1 MITSEAIHPGKSGAE
16 GAQTA
21 ITRVGAVSKATRET
35 GTGAVLFHGEHAKV
49 GLRAVNDQIIRI
61 KLFVGD
67 RLDWT
72 STPAIL
78 AQENG
83 EPVAVELSEQE
94 GLYSVSFGRLRAEVA
109 TAPFA
114 LKIYDAQ
121 DRLLL
126 DQQDLLW
133 NQDGKAAFAAAL
145 DAQSHFYGLGEKTG
159 FLDKKGEK
167 YTMWNTDVYDPHVPD
182 IEAIYQSIPYLVHFR
197 YDRPA
202 YGLLLDNPG
211 KTVFDMRSYEDQYVL
226 TMESGELDLYVIAGP
241 SLKDVVTGYAGLTGK
256 MPMPPKWAIGYQQS
270 RYSYMNQ
277 EEVMELAR
285 SFRERN
291 IPCDVIYLDIH
302 YMHEYRVFT
311 WDTNRFP
318 KPKEMI
324 TQLQE
329 MGFRIVPIV
338 DPGVKKDPKYKVYQE
353 GIAAGHFCSKLEG
366 DVFNGKVW
374 PGVSAFPDFTE
385 DRTAEW
391 WGDLHKFYIE
401 HGIHGIW
408 NDMNEPSVFETE
420 SKTMELD
427 VVHGNNGNPK
437 THEEWHNLY
446 GMLMSKATF
455 EGLKRNLNGERPFVV
470 TRAGYAGIQRY
481 AAVWTGDNRSY
492 WEHMAM
498 SIPMVLNLGLSGVAF
513 AGPDIGGFSHH
524 ASGELLARWTQMGAL
539 FPFCRNHA
547 VLDSRRQEPWAFGP
561 EVEAIC
567 REYIGLRYR
576 LLPYIYTL
584 FHQAAQSGLPI
595 IRPLI
600 LEYPQDREVYN
611 LCDQFLLGRDL
622 LVAPVYRPGTSA
634 RAVYLPE
641 GVWYNYWTGE
651 RYEGG
656 RSILADAPLS
666 VMPIY
671 AREGAIIPEQALRQY
686 TGESSSEPLQI
697 HVYGDWAPGK
707 FEFYEDDGS
716 TFGYEQGAYRLTR
729 LNWGRGASG
738 ALKLICIVAHDGLP
752 QVEKQAVKVRVKQIS
767 ERPSKVQV
775 QTVGSFAQEVSWS
788 YDERAQQLDIELSE
802 LGACE
807 VSIQ

>member
-1 MITSEAIHPGKSGAE
+1 M
-16 GAQTA
+16 
-21 ITRVGAVSKATRET
+21 
-35 GTGAVLFHGEHAKV
+35 
-49 GLRAVNDQIIRI
+49 I
-61 KLFVGD
+61 KLLESGFFFGD
-67 RLDWT
+67 SPDWT
-72 STPAIL
+72 TTPAIIG
-78 AQENG
+78 QDSHSKNT
-83 EPVAVELSEQE
+83 VELSEQE
-94 GLYSVSFGRLRAEVA
+94 GLYSVNFGALRAEVA
-109 TAPFA
+109 TSPFA
-114 LKIYDAQ
+114 LKIYNAQ
-121 DRLLL
+121 NQLLL
-126 DQQDLLW
+126 DQKDLLW
-133 NQDGKAAFAAAL
+133 DLDGKAAFAAAM

-159 FLDKKGEK
+159 YLDKKGEK

-182 IEAIYQSIPYLVHFR
+182 IEALYQSIPYLVHFR
-197 YDRPA
+197 YDQPA

-211 KTVFDMRSYEDQYVL
+211 KTAFDMRSYEDHYVL

-241 SLKDVVTGYAGLTGK
+241 SLKEVVTGYAGLTGK

-270 RYSYMNQ
+270 RYSYMDQ
-277 EEVMELAR
+277 EEVMEIAR

-318 KPKEMI
+318 RPKEMI
-324 TQLQE
+324 AELQE

-353 GIAAGHFCSKLEG
+353 GIAESHFCSKLEG
-366 DVFNGKVW
+366 DVFTGKVW

-470 TRAGYAGIQRY
+470 TRAGYAGVQRY

-539 FPFCRNHA
+539 FPFSRNHA
-547 VLDSRRQEPWAFGP
+547 VLDSRRQELGHSD
-561 EVEAIC
+561 
-567 REYIGLRYR
+567 LRWKR
-576 LLPYIYTL
+576 
-584 FHQAAQSGLPI
+584 
-595 IRPLI
+595 
-600 LEYPQDREVYN
+600 
-611 LCDQFLLGRDL
+611 
-622 LVAPVYRPGTSA
+622 SA
-634 RAVYLPE
+634 
-641 GVWYNYWTGE
+641 
-651 RYEGG
+651 
-656 RSILADAPLS
+656 
-666 VMPIY
+666 
-671 AREGAIIPEQALRQY
+671 
-686 TGESSSEPLQI
+686 
-697 HVYGDWAPGK
+697 
-707 FEFYEDDGS
+707 
-716 TFGYEQGAYRLTR
+716 
-729 LNWGRGASG
+729 
-738 ALKLICIVAHDGLP
+738 
-752 QVEKQAVKVRVKQIS
+752 
-767 ERPSKVQV
+767 
-775 QTVGSFAQEVSWS
+775 
-788 YDERAQQLDIELSE
+788 
-802 LGACE
+802 
-807 VSIQ
+807 